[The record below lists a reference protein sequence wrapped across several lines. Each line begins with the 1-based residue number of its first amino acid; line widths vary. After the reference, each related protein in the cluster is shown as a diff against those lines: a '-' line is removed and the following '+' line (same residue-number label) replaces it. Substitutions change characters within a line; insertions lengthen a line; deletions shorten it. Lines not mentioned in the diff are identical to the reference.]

1 MQAVLQRKEDIEDV
15 MSWLQGA
22 DSSNKNEIEN
32 NIVNIGEEIV
42 EHLVHELKNLKGIQR
57 GIVAMSIIRI
67 GECAITPLRKEG
79 MRDKDFSWI
88 ANYLISEI
96 KCSK

>member
-1 MQAVLQRKEDIEDV
+1 MQAVLARTEDIEDV
-15 MSWLQGA
+15 MNWLKNA
-22 DSSNKNEIEN
+22 DNTNKNEIEN

-42 EHLVHELKNLKGIQR
+42 EHLVQELKNLSGIQR

-67 GECAITPLRKEG
+67 GECAIPSLRKES
-79 MRDKDFSWI
+79 MRNKDFSWI